1 MASKGK
7 TAEEQAAIA
16 SLKEFRARDAAL
28 AMREYKQQ
36 RLVLAARTEK
46 LRALR
51 LARERD
57 LANNPPPTGSR
68 KTAAVRRPLDQLRNK
83 G

>member
-7 TAEEQAAIA
+7 SAEEQAAIA
-16 SLKEFRARDAAL
+16 SLKELRARDAAL
-28 AMREYKQQ
+28 ATREYEQE
-36 RLVLAARTEK
+36 RLSIAARTEK

-51 LARERD
+51 LARERE
-57 LANNPPPTGSR
+57 LAQNPPPPPSLKSAASR
-68 KTAAVRRPLDQLRNK
+68 KLNDPLRSK